1 MNRLLL
7 PCLSRREDSFPKIQT
22 AAVPDAKNDPPH
34 DLTTDM
40 TRAGTKRAAQP
51 SIEPK
56 YSAISKPF
64 RVKDRKDALSG
75 IQ

>member
-1 MNRLLL
+1 
-7 PCLSRREDSFPKIQT
+7 
-22 AAVPDAKNDPPH
+22 
-34 DLTTDM
+34 M

-75 IQ
+75 IQLFQKQALAKFLV